1 MTGRKFLVLA
11 VIFWILVMGAIVIYD
26 QWKIDTCLDAGGSF
40 DYGRFIC
47 DVEESHPS
55 GSYVQARIPVFAGVS
70 VALAV
75 YFYLTFRFLRKLLGW
90 GR

>member
-26 QWKIDTCLDAGGSF
+26 QWKIDACLDAGGSF

-55 GSYVQARIPVFAGVS
+55 GSYVFAGVS